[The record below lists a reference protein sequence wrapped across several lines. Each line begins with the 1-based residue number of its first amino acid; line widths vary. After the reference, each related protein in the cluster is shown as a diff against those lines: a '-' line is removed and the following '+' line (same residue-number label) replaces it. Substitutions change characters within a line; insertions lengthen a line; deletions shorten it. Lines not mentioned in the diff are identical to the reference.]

1 MNGDWRPRETTPV
14 EDAQALILAVGTA
27 AAVGAVTFWLA
38 KTLMGR
44 ERIRIEPPEL
54 DRPQA
59 PADETGR
66 LGSGS
71 P

>member
-14 EDAQALILAVGTA
+14 EDAQALLLAVGSA
-27 AAVGAVTFWLA
+27 AAVGAVIFWLA

-54 DRPQA
+54 GRPRA
-59 PADETGR
+59 PTNETGR
-66 LGSGS
+66 LRSGS